1 MTKYFLPSKLICMSV
16 LRGNNSMKT
25 ERSPMGHSSTYL
37 AILVTQTLT
46 VMTTASNK
54 NFGLGDK
61 AEEVREKHNNKV

>member
-1 MTKYFLPSKLICMSV
+1 
-16 LRGNNSMKT
+16 MKT